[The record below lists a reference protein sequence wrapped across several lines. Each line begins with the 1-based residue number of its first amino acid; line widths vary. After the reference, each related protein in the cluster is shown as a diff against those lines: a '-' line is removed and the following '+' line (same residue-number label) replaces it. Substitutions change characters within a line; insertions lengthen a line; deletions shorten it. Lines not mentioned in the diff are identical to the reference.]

1 MHTDHPQEDVRKKRV
16 VPPNWT
22 SAVKESVRE
31 DVNNQ
36 KSVKAIGVTLGY
48 HKNAEYMK
56 KLKYYVYNSRKKM
69 MNSEKLGTK
78 KRLWSEW
85 MEETGGIDFHQ
96 KHKPYAVA
104 MRWPTDEDNQQDD
117 FIFLISSP
125 EGLRNMRK
133 QVKPGEVY
141 WSFDGTHGTNNHN
154 YAVITVNTFDM
165 QRQVFPVAFAIC
177 NAERETNMTWVGEKL
192 QEEIAKHSAKLG
204 CLPFTKCN
212 VMADAHESY
221 KNSSEQLGQTF
232 GFDAN
237 VLMCIF
243 HVKQAIKKK
252 FSKHW
257 KNGLSGDINALWDVP
272 SGMIALFKEME
283 KRMLEKWSAIDE

>member
-1 MHTDHPQEDVRKKRV
+1 MKTLKNYMCRVRQRA
-16 VPPNWT
+16 
-22 SAVKESVRE
+22 S
-31 DVNNQ
+31 
-36 KSVKAIGVTLGY
+36 
-48 HKNAEYMK
+48 NA
-56 KLKYYVYNSRKKM
+56 
-69 MNSEKLGTK
+69 EKLGTK

-85 MEETGGIDFHQ
+85 MKETGGIDFRQ
-96 KHKPYAVA
+96 PHKPYAVA

-154 YAVITVNTFDM
+154 YALITVNMFDM

-177 NAERETNMTWVGEKL
+177 SAERETNMTWVGEKL
-192 QEEIAKHSAKLG
+192 QEEIAKHSAELG

-232 GFDAN
+232 GFDAT
-237 VLMCIF
+237 
-243 HVKQAIKKK
+243 
-252 FSKHW
+252 
-257 KNGLSGDINALWDVP
+257 
-272 SGMIALFKEME
+272 
-283 KRMLEKWSAIDE
+283 